1 MTPGEELEV
10 ATQQIEQMQLAVR
23 RAGYRVRLEIAGPQ
37 LLGVAVTWNATAPAN
52 RDPAALSD
60 TLSGQ
65 LLDVLGIT
73 SRDSVAGL
81 FATVTADAGTVPELR
96 EYVHAVGL
104 VISRAW
110 PNRTIGDD
118 ALTRVRQ
125 FAEACAG
132 VGEPA

>member
-1 MTPGEELEV
+1 M
-10 ATQQIEQMQLAVR
+10 
-23 RAGYRVRLEIAGPQ
+23 
-37 LLGVAVTWNATAPAN
+37 
-52 RDPAALSD
+52 
-60 TLSGQ
+60 
-65 LLDVLGIT
+65 
-73 SRDSVAGL
+73 AGL

-104 VISRAW
+104 AIARAW